1 MHLTTV
7 GPGSGDV
14 SLCAMN
20 QDTVERSLSSGVN
33 YLVDWEE
40 GLDLI
45 TGTK

>member
-1 MHLTTV
+1 MHLSKL
-7 GPGSGDV
+7 GQAAGSFLLATNHD
-14 SLCAMN
+14 SA
-20 QDTVERSLSSGVN
+20 QRSLSSGVN